1 MAEQQSTQG
10 NGSTAPAQP
19 SAPAPT
25 GYDAGHTLVYGD
37 SGAGKSTAAATYP
50 TPQLVWMW
58 DPHGKEMPYKKRW
71 LAEGGRVHLQDDR
84 FGTPVEYVL
93 DAGGT
98 LQCQIEHFIDTD
110 PRKPAA
116 CERFLQRVDAFHA
129 EMPDWQQGTLI
140 LDSIT
145 FYEIAARKWSQ
156 YKLNPSTKE
165 PRQWFAAST
174 DMLEEMLMIRFG
186 SLAMRVV
193 VVAHVDEDKDEVN
206 GEIVRNPSAPGRLRK
221 RTPAGYSE
229 LYRQHVLR
237 DSKGDRQYLWQTRA
251 GGGWNCA
258 TQLDT
263 LPDPCRATYDEV
275 AKAIRAML

>member
-1 MAEQQSTQG
+1 MAEQAEQAG
-10 NGSTAPAQP
+10 QP
-19 SAPAPT
+19 GASISAPAPSV
-25 GYDAGHTLVYGD
+25 YAAGHTLIYGD
-37 SGAGKSTAAATYP
+37 SGAGKSTSAATYP

-58 DPHGKEMPYKKRW
+58 DPYGKEMPYKKRW
-71 LAEGGRVHLQDDR
+71 LAEGGQIHQQEDQ

-93 DAGGT
+93 GADGQ
-98 LQCQIEHFIDTD
+98 LKVQIEHYIDTD

-116 CERFLQRVDAFHA
+116 YERFLQRVDAFGKDMA
-129 EMPDWQQGTLI
+129 AWQHGTLI

-145 FYEIAARKWSQ
+145 FCEIASRKWSQ
-156 YKLNPSTKE
+156 YKLNPTTKE

-186 SLAMRVV
+186 SMAMRIV
-193 VVAHVDEDKDEVN
+193 VVAHIDEDKDEVN

-221 RTPAGYSE
+221 RNPAGYSE

-237 DSKGDRQYLWQTRA
+237 DTKGDRLYLWQTRA

-263 LPDPCRATYDEV
+263 LPDPCHASYEEVERAI
-275 AKAIRAML
+275 KGML